1 MRWWVSAAAVGCSGG
16 SDGGGHSATPT
27 TPTGSC
33 SASSTDALGA
43 APDFDGASGELV
55 VRELGPYSTL
65 SGAFLDRPPV
75 DLHVEADRVGQC
87 RLVTYTPTTC
97 TPSCVAGT
105 ELCVDGVCVVQE
117 RVQRAGPLVLDGV
130 VAEPLTAAPDGT
142 GRYWVMFDAA
152 GGDAT
157 LEVAAGTDVAAAEAS
172 TCHVGPVVPAEDW
185 SAVLGARAAGADAE
199 LRWTHTNPEARI
211 RLRMTTG
218 VATHGG
224 VAHAEVECEGPDTGS
239 LVLPGPFLDELFR
252 EGWGCGECG
261 NHELRRY
268 RAGAIGDS
276 GARLVQ
282 EAVTPF
288 WFIPGRS

>member
-1 MRWWVSAAAVGCSGG
+1 MRWWLALAVGCGG
-16 SDGGGHSATPT
+16 DDDGSGHSGTTPT
-27 TPTGSC
+27 TPTGTC
-33 SASSTDALGA
+33 AASATDALGA

-75 DLHVEADRVGQC
+75 DLHVEADRRGQC

-105 ELCVDGVCVVQE
+105 ELCVGGTCVTQE
-117 RVQRAGPLVLDGV
+117 RVQRAGALTLGGV
-130 VAEPLTAAPDGT
+130 SEPLTTDPDGT
-142 GRYWVMFDAA
+142 GRYWVMFDSA

-157 LEVAAGTDVAAAEAS
+157 LEVAVGADVGAASAS
-172 TCHVGPVVPAEDW
+172 ACHVGPVVPAEDW
-185 SAVLGARAAGADAE
+185 TALLGARADGADAE
-199 LRWTHTNPEARI
+199 LRWNNVNPEARV
-211 RLRMTTG
+211 RVRMTTG

-224 VAHAEVECEGPDTGS
+224 VAHAEIECEGPDTGS

-288 WFIPGRS
+288 WFIPGRL